1 MALDKPTH
9 PFTLEPDDSID
20 WDETGI
26 LHEFKTHF
34 IVVYGTVKGKCFL
47 ELEWKNSVA
56 GNLHREWEGFSNTKS
71 REQRPVL
78 WTPSM
83 QQNGQPVDFDDNDVL
98 RKLAQDT
105 SDGHGK
111 LKEVKDWQQIKGDLE
126 QIWLNQWLIGSAT
139 WLQDLRTRVDKQ
151 FKLVDDEAKKT
162 GYDAYPFMNT
172 MMHMREH
179 ASKPV
184 VVDNAIEQ
192 GTATDEKD
200 DIDMEEEIKEGED
213 IIELTEKLKALFD
226 AIFDY
231 EAYAKDMDAAR
242 ETAKDATEDA
252 AHEVNQEDAQETNQE
267 NIQEA
272 AQEPNQENTQ
282 NIQETAQDAVQESA
296 PESAQETAPKV
307 AQDTGQEANQK
318 NDQDVA
324 QDVAQKDAHDVTQD
338 IAHDVTQDNTQE
350 VAQEVAQDIAQA
362 IAQKVDS
369 EAAKNAPQ
377 NEDLMSINM
386 HTGSN

>member
-1 MALDKPTH
+1 MALNTPTY
-9 PFTLEPDDSID
+9 PFTLQPNDSID

-34 IVVYGTVKGKCFL
+34 LVVYGTAKGKCFL

-56 GNLHREWEGFSNTKS
+56 GNLHREWEGFLNTKPT
-71 REQRPVL
+71 EQRPVL

-83 QQNGQPVDFDDNDVL
+83 QQNGQSVDFDDNDVL

-126 QIWLNQWLIGSAT
+126 RIWLNQWLIGSAT
-139 WLQDLRTRVDKQ
+139 WLQDLRNRVDKQ
-151 FKLVDDEAKKT
+151 FKLVDDEEKKT

-192 GTATDEKD
+192 GKATDEKD
-200 DIDMEEEIKEGED
+200 DIDMEEEIEEGED

-242 ETAKDATEDA
+242 ETAKDTTEDA
-252 AHEVNQEDAQETNQE
+252 AHEVNQEDARETNWE
-267 NIQEA
+267 NVQEA

-282 NIQETAQDAVQESA
+282 DIQETAQDAVQESA

-318 NDQDVA
+318 NAQDDDQDFG

-338 IAHDVTQDNTQE
+338 NTQE
-350 VAQEVAQDIAQA
+350 IAQEVAQDIAQKA
-362 IAQKVDS
+362 DS
-369 EAAKNAPQ
+369 A
-377 NEDLMSINM
+377 
-386 HTGSN
+386 HVY